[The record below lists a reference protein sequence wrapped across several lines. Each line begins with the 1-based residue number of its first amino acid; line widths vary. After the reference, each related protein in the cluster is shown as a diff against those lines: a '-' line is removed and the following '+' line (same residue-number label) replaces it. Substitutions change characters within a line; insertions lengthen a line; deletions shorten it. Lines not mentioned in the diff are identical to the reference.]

1 MRAAIVNQST
11 PVSAET
17 IDSWVRTAAQ
27 ACDAKKG
34 LDTVI
39 IEVGS
44 VLAIT
49 DYFVIASAPNSRLV
63 RTIADS
69 VEDAVKAAGG
79 PSPLRVE
86 GLGDLT
92 WVLIDYGDWVVHVFD
107 SETRRFYDL
116 ERLWKDMPRLSWEPL
131 VAATAEEP

>member
-1 MRAAIVNQST
+1 MKHST
-11 PVSAET
+11 PVTAET
-17 IDSWVRTAAQ
+17 IDHWVRTAAQ

-49 DYFVIASAPNSRLV
+49 DYFVITSAPNSRLV

-69 VEDAVKAAGG
+69 VEEAVKAIGG
-79 PSPLRVE
+79 PGPLRVE
-86 GLGDLT
+86 GLSDLT

-116 ERLWKDMPRLSWEPL
+116 ERLWKDMPRLAWEPL
-131 VAATAEEP
+131 VPVSVDDEGSSD